1 MEVAL
6 TIPER
11 VISVKELIMEYI
23 YNDEW
28 ADDLPLL
35 ARINDELDKIKSD
48 ANMMEYKLRKIE
60 ELAEKKN

>member
-11 VISVKELIMEYI
+11 VISVKELIMSYI

-35 ARINDELDKIKSD
+35 ARINDELDKIKND

>member
-11 VISVKELIMEYI
+11 VISIKELIMSYI